1 VLDRLRALVAP
12 ESLDLVIFDLDGTL
26 VDSAADLKLALDRV
40 YDDLGLERASE
51 AQVRTWVGNGAE
63 MLVKRALSYDMAA
76 ESCDADLFSTAYRSF
91 LKHYNDTNGQ
101 VSVCYEGALDLLS
114 SLRQESV
121 AIAIATNKPAQ
132 FTRPLLSKLG
142 IDADFVVSGDTVS
155 AKKPDPM
162 QLNHCLGHFSCDA
175 RRTVMV
181 GDSSNDILAAQ
192 ACGIK
197 NVAVSYGYNHGV
209 SISSYRPDLLIDSL
223 SELR

>member
-1 VLDRLRALVAP
+1 VLGRLRALVAP

-26 VDSAADLKLALDRV
+26 VDSVADLKLALDRV

-76 ESCDADLFSTAYRSF
+76 ANYDADLFTAAYRLF
-91 LKHYNDTNGQ
+91 LKHYDDTSGQ
-101 VSVCYEGALDLLS
+101 VSACYEGALDLLS

-121 AIAIATNKPAQ
+121 AVAIATNKPAQ

-162 QLNHCLGHFSCDA
+162 QLNHCLSHFSCDA
-175 RRTVMV
+175 RRAVMV
-181 GDSSNDILAAQ
+181 GDSSNDILAAK

-223 SELR
+223 GELR